1 MDLPPIPPPGGA
13 HPIVVHLPIGLLI
26 AAPVLVVLSLFVWR
40 LRQGVAL
47 AALAVMAM
55 GATGAIL
62 AVRTGH
68 EAAEHARKTA
78 AGAAAKDLI
87 EQHETAGERART
99 GALILVVAYAFVAV
113 VPVVRGKEWTK
124 KNDLFLHAGFLAA
137 YAMGLLYIAHAAH
150 LGGRLVH
157 ERGVH
162 APVAAP
168 PPPSPPDDDGDGG
181 RGRGRGG
188 R

>member
-13 HPIVVHLPIGLLI
+13 HPMMVHLPIGLLV
-26 AAPVLVVLSLFVWR
+26 AAPVLVVLSMFVLR

-47 AALAVMAM
+47 AALAVMAL
-55 GATGAIL
+55 GATGAVL
-62 AVRTGH
+62 AVRTGN
-68 EAAEHARKTA
+68 EAAEHALKTA
-78 AGAAAKDLI
+78 AGAASRDLI
-87 EQHETAGERART
+87 EEHRSAGERART

-113 VPVVRGKEWTK
+113 IPVVRGKEWTR
-124 KNDLFLHAGFLAA
+124 KNDLFLHGGFLAA
-137 YAMGLLYIAHAAH
+137 YAMGLLYLAHAAH

-168 PPPSPPDDDGDGG
+168 PPADEVDDGG

>member
-13 HPIVVHLPIGLLI
+13 HPSVVHLPIGLLI
-26 AAPVLVVLSLFVWR
+26 AAPVLVVLSLVVWR

-68 EAAEHARKTA
+68 EAADHAMKTA

-87 EQHETAGERART
+87 EQHRSAGERART

-124 KNDLFLHAGFLAA
+124 KNDLFLHGGFLAA

-162 APVAAP
+162 APIAAP
-168 PPPSPPDDDGDGG
+168 PPDDDGDGGG